1 MKIKIDNSKETN
13 NNIINNKI
21 QKEKEQN
28 EKEYQKLVE
37 ELNKAN
43 NLLDYF
49 LVVGVP
55 PDIFHQNWLYQSNLE
70 ELNTKYKKELEPK
83 VISYFP
89 PITKKTISF
98 DESIIN
104 HCFPNG
110 YNLIKSY
117 EQPRPKLF
125 SFILDNN
132 YYNLNFPKKYLS
144 CLVFYEKI
152 TQYKVLY
159 DEYIKLSAELADQ
172 INENQINL
180 DKNENIYNEFSLT
193 SIPISSSSFIPASF
207 NIENIWF
214 CIFSFISELFFSFFE
229 FGFDILYFIY

>member
-1 MKIKIDNSKETN
+1 MENAQKQKNSIN
-13 NNIINNKI
+13 NNKNLKE

-28 EKEYQKLVE
+28 EKEYQKLIE

-49 LVVGVP
+49 LVIGVP
-55 PDIFHQNWLYQSNLE
+55 PEICIQDWLYQSDLS

-104 HCFPNG
+104 HCFPKG
-110 YNLIKSY
+110 FSLIKSK
-117 EQPRPKLF
+117 EQPKNKLF

-152 TQYKVLY
+152 TQYKILHE
-159 DEYIKLSAELADQ
+159 EYIK
-172 INENQINL
+172 N
-180 DKNENIYNEFSLT
+180 
-193 SIPISSSSFIPASF
+193 SI
-207 NIENIWF
+207 
-214 CIFSFISELFFSFFE
+214 
-229 FGFDILYFIY
+229 